1 MATWHHQ
8 TKRNDSDNGGDEG
21 EEETRGRRRRGGG
34 GDEGEGE
41 TRGGG
46 KSNEK
51 KGLRD
56 VVNISW
62 ATSTFFLFFFVS
74 FFFFTY
80 SFLGT
85 DLNYSEEERT
95 TRTPTTTTTNIL
107 APSTPNHGCKQLL
120 AGWKREQGDGTREMR
135 TRTGDHNNDVEGGR
149 LTTRPRD
156 HGR

>member
-8 TKRNDSDNGGDEG
+8 TKRNDSDN
-21 EEETRGRRRRGGG
+21 G

-56 VVNISW
+56 VVNVSW
-62 ATSTFFLFFFVS
+62 ATGTFFLFFFVS
-74 FFFFTY
+74 FFFSTN

-95 TRTPTTTTTNIL
+95 TRTPTTTTTTNIP
-107 APSTPNHGCKQLL
+107 APSTPNHGREQLL
-120 AGWKREQGDGTREMR
+120 TGWKREQGDGTREMR
-135 TRTGDHNNDVEGGR
+135 TRTGGR
-149 LTTRPRD
+149 RERGTTTTMWRGVD
-156 HGR
+156 